1 MLWKKNLDKDIL
13 LKNNIGSMID
23 GTGIRTPPSK
33 IEWHLTNDPP
43 SSSKSTDVQL
53 HVPHSL
59 TARRLENGW
68 LEHETWKMKH
78 VFGDGL
84 FFLRAM
90 SVSQGG

>member
-1 MLWKKNLDKDIL
+1 MIL
-13 LKNNIGSMID
+13 Q
-23 GTGIRTPPSK
+23 
-33 IEWHLTNDPP
+33 DPP

-68 LEHETWKMKH
+68 LEDETWKMKH

-84 FFLRAM
+84 FLLRAMAM